1 VIVIMASRKSG
12 IGNYGPEKRNRPVVI
27 PGPLPASSATEPGIH
42 FDLPSKQV
50 DPGFR
55 LDDGKGKRAA
65 QKKAP
70 SALASSTGRERSMR
84 GGSSF
89 HVAHS
94 AGVAAGHLL
103 PWFYVNKV
111 SAAPAPRQRQ
121 QYRN

>member
-1 VIVIMASRKSG
+1 
-12 IGNYGPEKRNRPVVI
+12 
-27 PGPLPASSATEPGIH
+27 
-42 FDLPSKQV
+42 
-50 DPGFR
+50 
-55 LDDGKGKRAA
+55 
-65 QKKAP
+65 
-70 SALASSTGRERSMR
+70 MR

-121 QYRN
+121 QYRNWAAAMFRLHCAARSPAAVLTAPTIPSAQSAQRWSTTLTW